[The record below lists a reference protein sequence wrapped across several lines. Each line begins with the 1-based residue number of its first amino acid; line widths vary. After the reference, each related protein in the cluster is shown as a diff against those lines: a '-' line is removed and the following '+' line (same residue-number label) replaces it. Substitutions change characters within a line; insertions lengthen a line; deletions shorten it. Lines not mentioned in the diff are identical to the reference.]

1 MQPNARML
9 TLACS
14 ATMMAQLGVTLYLPA
29 MPVIAEALNISEAE
43 GYNSLLMY
51 LGGAA
56 VPLVF
61 AARVIRI
68 FGRSAVLLAFC
79 CIFLSGSVLSAWT
92 CCDTGFYVSRTLQG
106 LGGGGAALIG
116 RALLSEIYS
125 GARLA
130 KHLSLLSYSFVFAL
144 IVGQVAGGYLVLSGH
159 WKVLSFVMIF
169 GSVMTILLV
178 LTVQRTLSVLDSH
191 SRQRTDPAEYVF
203 IVRQP
208 AFYLPVILGGCGYGV
223 FIVCQGVGV
232 YVFDLLWGWG
242 SSEYGVLGVWL
253 GLAYFLGALSVR
265 MALKTISVTA
275 LLVMG
280 VMVLLAAVTAFFL
293 STLHYLERHFVVVA
307 YVAVWY
313 AQALMYPCV
322 ASMAV
327 KKYPGLESMMLFSF
341 LQQLV
346 ALFFG
351 TLASLVMPGGMHVV
365 ALLTL
370 GLGSM
375 GAVVA
380 VLLSLKRN

>member
-1 MQPNARML
+1 
-9 TLACS
+9 
-14 ATMMAQLGVTLYLPA
+14 MMAQLGVTLYLPA
-29 MPVIAEALNISEAE
+29 MPVIVEVLNISETA

-68 FGRSAVLLAFC
+68 FGRSAVLLTFC
-79 CIFLSGSVLSAWT
+79 CTFLSASILSVWT

-106 LGGGGAALIG
+106 VGGGGAALIG
-116 RALLSEIYS
+116 RALLSEIFS

-130 KHLSLLSYSFVFAL
+130 KHLSLLSYAFVFAL
-144 IVGQVAGGYLVLSGH
+144 IVGQVAGGYLVLFGR
-159 WKVLSFVMIF
+159 WEVLSLVMALVSVITIF
-169 GSVMTILLV
+169 LV
-178 LTVQRTLSVLDSH
+178 LTMRGALSALDSS
-191 SRQRTDPAEYVF
+191 SRQRTSGTDYVF
-203 IVRQP
+203 IVRQR
-208 AFYLPVILGGCGYGV
+208 AFYLPVLLAGCGYGV
-223 FIVCQGVGV
+223 FVVCQGVGV

-242 SSEYGVLGVWL
+242 SSEYGVLGIWL
-253 GLAYFLGALSVR
+253 GIAYFFGALSVR
-265 MALKTISVTA
+265 IALKSISINA
-275 LLVMG
+275 LSVIG
-280 VMVLLAAVTAFFL
+280 VMVLLAAVTAFLL
-293 STLHYLERHFVVVA
+293 STLHYLERYFVVVA

-313 AQALMYPCV
+313 AQALIYPCV

-327 KKYPGLESMMLFSF
+327 KKYPGIESMMLFSF

-351 TLASLVMPGGMHVV
+351 TLASLVMPGGMHAV

-370 GLGSM
+370 GLGGM
-375 GAVVA
+375 GAVVV